1 MLFSGKTRVAIGIE
15 ALPADILNEGRKVS
29 DSQIHLSRFKT
40 GMQLPQFHL
49 YGPQP
54 NAGSFPRQ
62 ETHKRRDKQNDANV
76 AEEEAKGSITVLRA
90 EKFWMKMECLRRFED
105 GLR

>member
-1 MLFSGKTRVAIGIE
+1 MLFSSKTRVAVSIE

-29 DSQIHLSRFKT
+29 DGQIHLSGFKAAV
-40 GMQLPQFHL
+40 QLPQLDL

-62 ETHKRRDKQNDANV
+62 ETHERRDKQNDANV
-76 AEEEAKGSITVLRA
+76 AEEEAKSSIAGLRA
-90 EKFWMKMECLRRFED
+90 EEFWMEMECLRRFED